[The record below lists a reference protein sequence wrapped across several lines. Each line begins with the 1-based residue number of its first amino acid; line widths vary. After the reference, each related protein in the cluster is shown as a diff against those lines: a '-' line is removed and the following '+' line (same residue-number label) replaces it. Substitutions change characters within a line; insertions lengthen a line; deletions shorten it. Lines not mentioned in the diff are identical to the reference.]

1 MFGIISG
8 VLISVA
14 GFFGSVTISV
24 LKRDLLIGNNKNIE
38 SVKDRYL
45 NRIDSLSY
53 TAPPIFFHVVRY
65 FFEFM

>member
-1 MFGIISG
+1 M
-8 VLISVA
+8 A

-53 TAPPIFFHVVRY
+53 TAPRY
-65 FFEFM
+65 FFMSFAIFLNSCNQRHAHL